1 MSTRVRGKFQKLR
14 ASKFEYSGPATCAVL
29 NESALKKKNLQC
41 NHDDSFASLLT
52 YW

>member
-29 NESALKKKNLQC
+29 NESALKKKIFNAITMIVLQ
-41 NHDDSFASLLT
+41 A
-52 YW
+52 Y